1 MFKQRGGIMSKE
13 TFIKEKILNKAEE
26 KMIKFG
32 YRKVTMDDIATDL
45 VMSKNTIYKYFQ
57 SKEDIAK
64 CLIKRLQQQLNIGF
78 NKIEKSEKD
87 PLKAFSDSVLLL
99 RKRLG
104 PWFDN
109 FFRDI
114 PTELPSLWE
123 EFLRFR
129 NEKILNIQ
137 LLVGQGIKKGV
148 FRRVNP
154 SIAVQAY
161 LGAIKAIIGP
171 KFLEEESITF
181 DQALDEII
189 DIWSNG
195 ILINKQHQS
204 KEEK

>member
-1 MFKQRGGIMSKE
+1 MDKDSLIR
-13 TFIKEKILNKAEE
+13 EKILNASE
-26 KMIKFG
+26 KRMIKFG
-32 YRKVTMDDIATDL
+32 FRKVTMDEIATDL
-45 VMSKNTIYKYFQ
+45 VMSKNTIYKHFQ
-57 SKEDIAK
+57 GKEDIAK
-64 CLIKRLQQQLNIGF
+64 CLVKRLQQQLNIGF
-78 NKIEKSEKD
+78 NNIEKTEKD
-87 PLKAFSDSVLLL
+87 PLKAFSNSILLL

-104 PWFDN
+104 PWFEN

-114 PTELPSLWE
+114 PTELPLLWE

-137 LLVGQGIKKGV
+137 SLVEDGIKKGI
-148 FRRVNP
+148 FRRINP

-161 LGAIKAIIGP
+161 LGAVKAIIGP

-195 ILINKQHQS
+195 ILINKKHPI